1 ARTSSRSRRREAAE
15 PPPRPARRPTSRR
28 TAAAEPPPAPT
39 PAEQPAPRRKPAGDP
54 LLDVG
59 GDDELEKELG
69 AGRNA
74 KRSVYVPPA
83 IGSDLPD
90 SVSQSQIQEAVAG
103 QKNALFRCIE
113 QQRSADPD
121 AHGTLRMRWVIA
133 GDGSVREVRALSD
146 EFARQP
152 VAPCITGVVKG
163 IRFPRSRTS
172 GQEVVFP
179 FKF

>member
-1 ARTSSRSRRREAAE
+1 
-15 PPPRPARRPTSRR
+15 
-28 TAAAEPPPAPT
+28 
-39 PAEQPAPRRKPAGDP
+39 
-54 LLDVG
+54 
-59 GDDELEKELG
+59 LEKELG
-69 AGRNA
+69 AGRNP